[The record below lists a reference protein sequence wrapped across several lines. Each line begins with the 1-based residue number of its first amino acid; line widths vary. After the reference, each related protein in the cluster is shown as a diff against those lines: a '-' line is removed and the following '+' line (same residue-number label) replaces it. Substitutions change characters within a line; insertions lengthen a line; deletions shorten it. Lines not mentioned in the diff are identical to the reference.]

1 LAKDDERPERQFTE
15 EEDEQGSYHYGRWWH
30 LWVERFPWHVTQA
43 EQEKYART
51 IDPDLPF
58 AERAIQETTSL
69 LNSAEIGEI
78 ISTGEWFRSEVAF
91 SHPITDTQ
99 WTEGVIDLVVGTR
112 SQEIWIIDWKTNQK
126 ASGESDSQFAQ
137 SLRTKYLP
145 QLESYRSVLEQGFSR
160 KVTRLLIYSTF
171 LARFI

>member
-1 LAKDDERPERQFTE
+1 
-15 EEDEQGSYHYGRWWH
+15 
-30 LWVERFPWHVTQA
+30 
-43 EQEKYART
+43 
-51 IDPDLPF
+51 
-58 AERAIQETTSL
+58 
-69 LNSAEIGEI
+69 
-78 ISTGEWFRSEVAF
+78 
-91 SHPITDTQ
+91 
-99 WTEGVIDLVVGTR
+99 VIDLVVGTR